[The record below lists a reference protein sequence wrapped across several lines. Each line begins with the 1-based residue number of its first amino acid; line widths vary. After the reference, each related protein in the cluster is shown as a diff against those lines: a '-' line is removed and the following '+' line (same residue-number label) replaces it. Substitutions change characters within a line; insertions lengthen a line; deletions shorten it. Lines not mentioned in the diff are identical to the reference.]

1 MDAVEWATGDGGS
14 SVGGGKPPVMKAEA
28 ALRYSGVVCCV
39 VL

>member
-28 ALRYSGVVCCV
+28 ALRYVV
-39 VL
+39 